1 MVHDRESSRP
11 RAPHVQIYRWP
22 VTMATSI
29 CHRMTGVALYAGTV
43 FLAWWLIAAAST
55 PAAYLAFKDIT
66 GSGLGV
72 IVSFGYSW
80 ALLYHLFNGVRH
92 LVWDTGHGFENE
104 TAEWTGILV
113 FGLSV
118 GVTLLAWLAAFLPRG

>member
-1 MVHDRESSRP
+1 MAHNTKSSRP

-29 CHRMTGVALYAGTV
+29 CHRVTGVALYAGTV

-55 PAAYLAFKDIT
+55 PAAYSLFKEIA

-72 IVSFGYSW
+72 VVLFGYTW
-80 ALLYHLFNGVRH
+80 ALLYHLFNGIRH

-104 TAEWTGILV
+104 TAERTGILV

-118 GVTLLAWLAAFLPRG
+118 GVAFLIWLAAFLLRG